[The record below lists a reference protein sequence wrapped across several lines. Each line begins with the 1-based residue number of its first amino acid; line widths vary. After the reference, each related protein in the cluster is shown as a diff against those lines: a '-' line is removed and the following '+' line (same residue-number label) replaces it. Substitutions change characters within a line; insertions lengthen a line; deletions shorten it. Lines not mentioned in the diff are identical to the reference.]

1 MLSRRELI
9 TAGVAGSLA
18 SSPAPEAATTALQ
31 SQEPTREGQREVAR
45 AVGDV
50 EEALRQGLMGPSLSA
65 GQVGKLRALME
76 QFLRSHGKFPDYFEV
91 GSNVCFELYDWHV
104 RHRQQLVVT
113 RQPDN
118 RYMLQFMFSQIILRP
133 EQEANY
139 IGYPYDK
146 G

>member
-1 MLSRRELI
+1 MFSRRELI
-9 TAGVAGSLA
+9 TAGAAAGLA
-18 SSPAPEAATTALQ
+18 SAPAPAALAVVEQEA
-31 SQEPTREGQREVAR
+31 TRDGQREIAR

-50 EEALRQGLMGPSLSA
+50 ENALRAGLLGPSLSA
-65 GQVGKLRALME
+65 GHVGKLRALME

-91 GSNVCFELYDWHV
+91 GSSVFFELYDWHV

-113 RQPDN
+113 RQADN

-133 EQEANY
+133 EQEPGY
-139 IGYPYDK
+139 IGFPYDK

>member
-9 TAGVAGSLA
+9 TAGVAGSLT
-18 SSPAPEAATTALQ
+18 STPAAVAPPATVE
-31 SQEPTREGQREVAR
+31 QESTRDLQREIAR
-45 AVGDV
+45 AAGNLED
-50 EEALRQGLMGPSLSA
+50 ALRAGLMGPSLSA
-65 GQVGKLRALME
+65 GHVGKLRALME

-91 GSNVCFELYDWHV
+91 GSNVFFELYDWHV

-118 RYMLQFMFSQIILRP
+118 RYMMQFMFSQIILRP
-133 EQEANY
+133 EQEGNY